1 MIGGMIFLSRI
12 GPPWIEP
19 LTRDQGPGRG
29 RAFKAFASPHQNPY
43 NQETVNISAI
53 IESLRPKQWL
63 KNLFIFAPL
72 IFSQNVLQWPL
83 LQRTLLGFLAFC
95 LLSGAVYIF
104 NDLRDLE
111 EDKHHP
117 LKSRRPLAS
126 GRLKKSHAWIA
137 FILTGAGSLAL
148 SYALSPRFFAAA
160 LAYFILQTAYSLGLK
175 HIVILEL
182 FIIAAGF
189 VLRVVAGGLIIDVS
203 LSPWLLICTFLL
215 ALFLAMSK
223 RRHELVLLEDDAP
236 THRPI
241 LKEYS
246 PLLLDQM
253 ISVVTASTVVAYCLY
268 TISDETVAKFG
279 TTNLIFTVPFVIYG
293 IFRYLYL
300 VHQKNLGG
308 SPEALI
314 LKDKPLFITL
324 ILWIA
329 VSAIILYI

>member
-1 MIGGMIFLSRI
+1 
-12 GPPWIEP
+12 
-19 LTRDQGPGRG
+19 
-29 RAFKAFASPHQNPY
+29 
-43 NQETVNISAI
+43 VNISAI
-53 IESLRPKQWL
+53 FESLRPKQWL

-95 LLSGAVYIF
+95 LLSGAVYVF

-126 GRLKKSHAWIA
+126 GRLKKSQAWIA
-137 FILTGAGSLAL
+137 FILIGAGSLAL
-148 SYALSPRFFAAA
+148 SYALTPKFFAAA
-160 LAYFILQTAYSLGLK
+160 LVYFILQTAYSLGLK

-223 RRHELVLLEDDAP
+223 RRHELVLLEDDAQA
-236 THRPI
+236 HRPI

-314 LKDKPLFITL
+314 LKDRPLLMTL

-329 VSAIILYI
+329 VSAIILYT